1 MSAFPGSPRVVKGG
15 IVLIDPDIGTVM
27 KVIPLQYNPDSMS
40 RTLQIRGAGE
50 AGDRTEA
57 LRLTGPPVETIKVEV
72 EFDATDQLEFPEQ
85 NPVIAENGLHA
96 QLAVLETIVYPASAQ
111 IQSSDA
117 LARSGTLEIV
127 PAQAPLTLFVWSKN
141 RVLPVRLTE
150 FSITEEAYDPLL
162 NPIRAKVSLGLRVL
176 STDDLGFTHKG
187 GTMFISYLRT
197 RETLASQVVAATLQT
212 LGISNLP

>member
-57 LRLTGPPVETIKVEV
+57 LRLTGPPVESIKVEV
-72 EFDATDQLEFPEQ
+72 EFDATDQLEFPDQ
-85 NPVIAENGLHA
+85 NPE
-96 QLAVLETIVYPASAQ
+96 SAQ

-150 FSITEEAYDPLL
+150 FSITEEAFDPLL
-162 NPIRAKVSLGLRVL
+162 NPIRAKVSLGMRVL
-176 STDDLGFTHKG
+176 STNDLPSSHKG
-187 GTMFISYLRT
+187 YSLFVAYQQQK
-197 RETLASQVVAATLQT
+197 ENLAKKNQPGAINT
-212 LGISNLP
+212 LGLTRIL

>member
-40 RTLQIRGAGE
+40 RTLQM
-50 AGDRTEA
+50 
-57 LRLTGPPVETIKVEV
+57 TGPPVESIKVEV
-72 EFDATDQLEFPEQ
+72 EFDATDQLEFPDQ

-96 QLAVLETIVYPASAQ
+96 QLAVLETIVYPESAQ

-150 FSITEEAYDPLL
+150 FSITEEAFDPLL
-162 NPIRAKVSLGLRVL
+162 NPIRAKVSLGMRVL
-176 STDDLGFTHKG
+176 STNDLPSSHKG
-187 GTMFISYLRT
+187 YSLFVAYQQQK
-197 RETLASQVVAATLQT
+197 ENLAKKNQPGAINT
-212 LGISNLP
+212 LGLTRIL